1 VNKEAAYY
9 KIKRDSNFAYL
20 PLVYF
25 LPEEIFVACP
35 TLRKLSRCF
44 GDIAKSKEMRAIINS
59 DNFRCETM
67 DAVASL
73 TFPHFGFGGWKEH
86 YTGYSPV
93 WKLSY
98 SLTLWGKLLEEITG
112 WGLQALFN
120 MSKTEYVPF
129 FEKDYINE
137 AMRQVVKRAIDE
149 QGWQPMLDV
158 IKEMPCDEDYEKV
171 NRQVSSISITSV
183 FPVRIIANAKR
194 KASEKRFSRIR

>member
-1 VNKEAAYY
+1 MNKETAYY

-25 LPEEIFVACP
+25 LPEEIFVRCP

-44 GDIAKSKEMRAIINS
+44 GDIANSEKMKAIINS
-59 DNFRCETM
+59 DNFRSETM

-86 YTGYSPV
+86 YTGYSPI

-98 SLTLWGKLLEEITG
+98 SLPLWGKLLEEITG

-129 FEKDYINE
+129 FDKDYINE

-158 IKEMPCDEDYEKV
+158 IKEMPCDEDYEK
-171 NRQVSSISITSV
+171 
-183 FPVRIIANAKR
+183 
-194 KASEKRFSRIR
+194 